1 MTGVGGMGRG
11 GGRSSVLRAQI
22 RDYGLTLIYRTIII
36 VNKCAINT
44 NEKFNLYNLLIT
56 CKAKTDS
63 D

>member
-11 GGRSSVLRAQI
+11 GSRSSVLRAKI
-22 RDYGLTLIYRTIII
+22 RDYGLTLIYRTII

-56 CKAKTDS
+56 CKAKPDS